1 MKAVPTRASF
11 ETLNALIAEAAALC
25 EAAQS
30 EFERIHGQIQK
41 TIDEGRALPDTM
53 VHQENRARAQLFLAR
68 TRLSRRRGRLH

>member
-1 MKAVPTRASF
+1 VPTRANF

-30 EFERIHGQIQK
+30 EFERIHEEIQK
-41 TIDEGRALPDTM
+41 TIDQGRTLNDTM
-53 VHQENRARAQLFLAR
+53 ISQENRARAQLFLAR